1 MAAQHCSTLHTPP
14 LRILTFYKSGERML
28 LDKGEIFYDTRV
40 VMLLIPCVNSLQVAA
55 RETATFITKK
65 NFIIPK
71 EIAAF
76 LKRAF
81 LISRETS
88 CAIRYAHLLAFYIVF
103 ARKVPA
109 AHRAVYAARR
119 YELCI
124 IVHFLRIENS
134 RGASKLLYTSAF
146 IHK

>member
-1 MAAQHCSTLHTPP
+1 MAAKHSSALRTPP
-14 LRILTFYKSGERML
+14 LRILALHKSGRRMP
-28 LDKGEIFYDTRV
+28 LDKSEVFDDARV
-40 VMLLIPCVNSLQVAA
+40 VMLMIPRVDSLQVTA
-55 RETATFITKK
+55 REIAAFKTKTDL
-65 NFIIPK
+65 IIPK